1 MIETVNL
8 HQSYGKTPIIKA
20 CDLTLPEGQLI
31 ALIGPNGAGKST
43 LLSLLSRVLNERTGA
58 IYLDGRELKQWP
70 GKELARKLAYLQQS
84 NQYGVH
90 LTVEELVA
98 FGRYP
103 YNRGRQTVAD
113 EQIIASAIHKVGL
126 ADFKERSIHA
136 LSGGQLQR
144 VYLAMV
150 LAQETDYIL
159 LDEPLNNLD
168 LKHATQLMNHLT
180 ELVQSE
186 KKTVV
191 IVLHDINYA
200 ARYADYIVA
209 MKDGQVLRA
218 GSTKEIIQES
228 LLSELYELPIK
239 LVPVEGSYFC
249 YPFT

>member
-1 MIETVNL
+1 MIETIDL
-8 HQSYGKTPIIKA
+8 HKSYGKTQILKA
-20 CDLTLPEGQLI
+20 CNLVLPEGKII

-43 LLSLLSRVLNERTGA
+43 LLSLLSRVLGERTGE
-58 IYLDGRELKQWP
+58 IYLDGKELKQWHT
-70 GKELARKLAYLQQS
+70 KELAQKLAYLQQS

-90 LTVEELVA
+90 LTVKELVA

-113 EQIIASAIHKVGL
+113 ARIIEKAIRKVSLGELKEQ
-126 ADFKERSIHA
+126 SIHE

-168 LKHATQLMNHLT
+168 LKHATQLMRNLT
-180 ELVQSE
+180 DLVQSE

-200 ARYADYIVA
+200 ARYAEYIVA
-209 MKDGQVLRA
+209 MKNGQVLRSGTTA
-218 GSTKEIIQES
+218 EIIQED

-239 LVPVEGSYFC
+239 LVQVEDSYFC